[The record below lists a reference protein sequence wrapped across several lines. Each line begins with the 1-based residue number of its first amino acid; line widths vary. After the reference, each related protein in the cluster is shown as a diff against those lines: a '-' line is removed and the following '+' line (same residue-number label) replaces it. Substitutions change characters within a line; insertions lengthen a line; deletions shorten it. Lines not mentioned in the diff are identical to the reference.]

1 MLKMSFSSLVLVV
14 CLWQAGWA
22 QNLTLD
28 SVLTKAE
35 RNYPLIKQFDLT
47 KKAEQFSLDNISRGV
62 WPQVMIAGQASYQSD
77 VTQLS
82 IPIPGF
88 SAPEMSKDQYR
99 LYGEINQSLTDLITN
114 KYQKEAI
121 KANAEIENQKLETD
135 LYKVKERVL
144 QLYFGLLLA
153 DNQTSQLSILRKDLE
168 NALKTTK
175 AAVENGVAIVGSE
188 DVLEAEL
195 IRLDQKI
202 TEGKAASE
210 AFRQMLGAFIQE
222 ELGYETQL
230 EMPKSTDMVNGKL
243 RPELIL
249 FDSQKRAI
257 DAQSQLISSK
267 TYPRFSLFLQ
277 TGVGRPAL
285 NMLDNDFSMYYLGG
299 LRLQW
304 NISSFYTQSKEQEV
318 LDTQKE
324 LVEVQREAFLFGN
337 QLQLLQQETEINK
350 WKKLLESDAKLVE
363 LRQKIT
369 RTSASKLENGTITST
384 EYLTHVNAED
394 QARKNLILHD
404 IQSIL
409 AQYQKKLTTGM

>member
-1 MLKMSFSSLVLVV
+1 MIKRSFLSLVLIG
-14 CLWQAGWA
+14 CFWQAAWT
-22 QNLTLD
+22 QTLTLD
-28 SVLTKAE
+28 SVLNKAE
-35 RNYPLIKQFDLT
+35 KNYPLIKQYDLT
-47 KKAEQFSLDNISRGV
+47 KKAEQFSLDNISRGI
-62 WPQVMIAGQASYQSD
+62 WPQIIVAGQASYQSD

-99 LYGEINQSLTDLITN
+99 LYGEINQPLTDIITN

-121 KANAEIENQKLETD
+121 KASAEIENRKLETD

-144 QLYFGLLLA
+144 QLYFGLSLA

-175 AAVENGVAIVGSE
+175 AAVENGVAIPGSE
-188 DVLEAEL
+188 DILEAEL

-202 TEGKAASE
+202 TEGNAASE

-222 ELGYETQL
+222 DLNNDTQL
-230 EMPKSTDMVNGKL
+230 EMPKSSEMVSGKL

-249 FDSQKRAI
+249 FDAQKRAI

-277 TGVGRPAL
+277 SGLGRPAL
-285 NMLDNDFSMYYLGG
+285 NMLDNDFAFYYIGG

-304 NISSFYTQSKEQEV
+304 NISSFYTQSKEQDV
-318 LDTQKE
+318 LNTQKE
-324 LVEVQREAFLFGN
+324 LVDLQRETFLFGN
-337 QLQLLQQETEINK
+337 QLQLLQQETEILKWNK
-350 WKKLLESDAKLVE
+350 MLESDQKLVE
-363 LRQKIT
+363 LRKKIT
-369 RTSASKLENGTITST
+369 LTSAAKLENGTITST
-384 EYLTHVNAED
+384 EYLTHVNAEE
-394 QARKNLILHD
+394 QALKNLSLHE

>member
-1 MLKMSFSSLVLVV
+1 MLKTSFSSLVLIV
-14 CLWQAGWA
+14 CLWQTGWT
-22 QNLTLD
+22 QTLTLD
-28 SVLTKAE
+28 SVLTQAE
-35 RNYPLIKQFDLT
+35 RNYPLIKQYDLT
-47 KKAEQFSLDNISRGV
+47 KKAEQFSLDNISRGI
-62 WPQVMIAGQASYQSD
+62 WPQIIVAGQASYQSD

-99 LYGEINQSLTDLITN
+99 LYGEINQPLTDIITN

-121 KANAEIENQKLETD
+121 KASAEIENRKLETD

-175 AAVENGVAIVGSE
+175 AAVENGVAIPGSE
-188 DVLEAEL
+188 DILEAEL

-202 TEGKAASE
+202 TEGNAASE

-222 ELGYETQL
+222 DLNNDTQL
-230 EMPKSTDMVNGKL
+230 EMPNSSEMVSGKL

-249 FDSQKRAI
+249 FDAQKRAI

-277 TGVGRPAL
+277 SGLGRPAL
-285 NMLDNDFSMYYLGG
+285 NMLDNDFALYYIGG

-304 NISSFYTQSKEQEV
+304 NISSFYTQSKEQDV
-318 LDTQKE
+318 LNTQKE
-324 LVEVQREAFLFGN
+324 LVDLQRETFLFGN
-337 QLQLLQQETEINK
+337 QLQLLQQETEILKWNK
-350 WKKLLESDAKLVE
+350 MLESDQKLVD
-363 LRQKIT
+363 LRKKIT
-369 RTSASKLENGTITST
+369 LTSAAKLENGTITST
-384 EYLTHVNAED
+384 EYLTHVNAEE
-394 QARKNLILHD
+394 QARKNLSLHE

>member
-1 MLKMSFSSLVLVV
+1 
-14 CLWQAGWA
+14 
-22 QNLTLD
+22 
-28 SVLTKAE
+28 
-35 RNYPLIKQFDLT
+35 
-47 KKAEQFSLDNISRGV
+47 
-62 WPQVMIAGQASYQSD
+62 
-77 VTQLS
+77 
-82 IPIPGF
+82 
-88 SAPEMSKDQYR
+88 
-99 LYGEINQSLTDLITN
+99 
-114 KYQKEAI
+114 
-121 KANAEIENQKLETD
+121 
-135 LYKVKERVL
+135 
-144 QLYFGLLLA
+144 
-153 DNQTSQLSILRKDLE
+153 
-168 NALKTTK
+168 
-175 AAVENGVAIVGSE
+175 
-188 DVLEAEL
+188 
-195 IRLDQKI
+195 
-202 TEGKAASE
+202 
-210 AFRQMLGAFIQE
+210 
-222 ELGYETQL
+222 
-230 EMPKSTDMVNGKL
+230 
-243 RPELIL
+243 
-249 FDSQKRAI
+249 
-257 DAQSQLISSK
+257 
-267 TYPRFSLFLQ
+267 LFLQ